1 MYEIPNT
8 KSNLIQKGE
17 NMKKHIL
24 SLTLG
29 SLLVSALS
37 AEDDGFYTSVGY
49 QIGEAAQMVTNTKG
63 IQELSDN
70 YEKLNNLLTRYSTL
84 NTLIKL
90 SADPSAVSGAINNL
104 NAGATGLLKEK
115 TNSPAYQAVSLAL
128 NAAVGLWNTIGY
140 AIMCGNGN
148 GTGSGPGSVI
158 FNNQPGQSSTAIT
171 CNRYEATGPGK
182 SMSIDEFKKLNEA
195 YQIIQ
200 QALKN
205 QNGFPELGGNGAK
218 VSVKYSYECKQEN
231 ENSNINGGV
240 NQFCEAKN
248 GSSSSGSGSNGSNGT
263 STQTTTQDGVTITTT
278 YNSNKATVKFDITN
292 NAQQLLNQ
300 AANIMQVLNTQCPL
314 VRSTHNE
321 NAPGG
326 GQPWGLSTSGN
337 ACQIFQQEFSEVT
350 SMIKNAQEIV
360 AQSKIA
366 NANQKAEIANPSNFN
381 PFTDASFAQSMLK
394 NARAQAEMFN
404 LAEQVKQNL
413 EVMQN
418 NNNVNENLGGFGTG
432 MTNFVSAFL
441 ASCRTDGTL
450 PNAGVTNNTW
460 GAGCAYVGET
470 ITALNNSI
478 AHFGTQAQQIQQ
490 AENIADTLVNF
501 KSRYSEL
508 GNTYNSITTALSS
521 IPNAQSLQN
530 AVSKKNNPYSP
541 QGIETNYY
549 LNQNSYNQI
558 QTINQELGRNPFR
571 KVGIVSS
578 QTNNGAMNGIGIQ
591 VGYKQFFG
599 QKRRWGAR
607 YYGFFDYN
615 HAFIKSSFFNSASD
629 VWTYGFGADALY
641 NFINDKAT
649 NFLGKNNK
657 LSVGLFGGI
666 ALAGTSWLNSEY
678 VNLATMNNVYN
689 AKMNVA
695 NFQFLFNMGV
705 RMNLARS
712 KKKGSDHAA
721 QHGIELGLKI
731 PTINTNYY
739 SFMGAELKYRR
750 LYSVYLNYVF
760 AY

>member
-1 MYEIPNT
+1 M
-8 KSNLIQKGE
+8 L
-17 NMKKHIL
+17 H
-24 SLTLG
+24 
-29 SLLVSALS
+29 

-63 IQELSDN
+63 IQQLSDN
-70 YEKLNNLLTRYSTL
+70 YENLSNLLTRYSTL

-140 AIMCGNGN
+140 AVMCGNGN
-148 GTGSGPGSVI
+148 GTGGGPGSVI
-158 FNNQPGQSSTAIT
+158 FNDQPGQESTQIT
-171 CNRYEATGPGK
+171 CNRFESTGPGR

-200 QALKN
+200 QALKS
-205 QNGFPELGGNGAK
+205 QKGFPELGANGTS
-218 VSVKYSYECKQEN
+218 VSVNYSYECKQT
-231 ENSNINGGV
+231 NSINGGV
-240 NQFCEAKN
+240 NQFCQAKN
-248 GSSSSGSGSNGSNGT
+248 GSSSGSNGT
-263 STQTTTQDGVTITTT
+263 SMQTTNQDGVKITTT
-278 YNSNKATVKFDITN
+278 YNNHKATVKFDITN
-292 NAQQLLNQ
+292 NAEQLLNQ

-321 NAPGG
+321 NAPGDG
-326 GQPWGLSTSGN
+326 SPWKLNTSGD
-337 ACQIFQQEFSEVT
+337 ACQIFQQEFSQVT

-360 AQSKIA
+360 AQSQIA
-366 NANQKAEIANPSNFN
+366 NANQKAEIHNPSNFN
-381 PFTDASFAQSMLK
+381 PFTNASFAQGMLA
-394 NARAQAEMFN
+394 NAQAQAKMLE
-404 LAEQVKQNL
+404 LADQIKKDLNTIPSQFITNYL
-413 EVMQN
+413 AACHN
-418 NNNVNENLGGFGTG
+418 GG
-432 MTNFVSAFL
+432 
-441 ASCRTDGTL
+441 GTL
-450 PNAGVTNNTW
+450 PNEGVTSNTW

-478 AHFGTQAQQIQQ
+478 AHFGTQEQQIQQ
-490 AENIADTLVNF
+490 AENIADTLVHF
-501 KSRYSEL
+501 KSRYNEL

-541 QGIETNYY
+541 QGIDTNYY

-599 QKRRWGAR
+599 QKRKWGAR

-678 VNLATMNNVYN
+678 VNLATVNNVYN

-721 QHGIELGLKI
+721 QHGIELGVKI